1 MKYLIGVVGLAILI
15 TVGSVLWNHD
25 RAVRAAEH
33 AALVAAKDKIIADMA
48 KQLDAVPAVL
58 STDMEIRKSLTG
70 KLAEYEAKLA
80 KLGARPA
87 EHTTSTIAVTTV
99 EPGHVTPTAAGQQE
113 WNDEH
118 HRFRLD
124 LPNGPLHR
132 SQLFRFEGLV
142 VRGLDGKHRFYKS
155 EWREFDPVTK
165 EEVPSTADGVKFENS
180 IDFTEEAAPAKAVG
194 ALHLRLL
201 AAADYQASLGAGVQV
216 ANWRDKVNLSLLAYY
231 GRKNAELR
239 GVLQLGYRV
248 RLPLLDSNLSVGP
261 YYGISSKGST
271 VVGAGATIELTR

>member
-70 KLAEYEAKLA
+70 KLAEYEAKLV

-87 EHTTSTIAVTTV
+87 EHTTSTVAVTTV
-99 EPGHVTPTAAGQQE
+99 ESGHTTAIGGQQE

-118 HRFRLD
+118 HRFRLE

-194 ALHLRLL
+194 PLHLRLL
-201 AAADYQASLGAGVQV
+201 AAADYQASLGLGLQV
-216 ANWRDKVNLSLLAYY
+216 ANWKDKANLSVVGYY
-231 GRKNAELR
+231 NRSNSELR
-239 GVLQLGYRV
+239 GVLQLGYRI
-248 RLPLLDSNLSVGP
+248 RLPLLDSNLSIGP